1 MRSLSKVLKTGQTVL
16 GTEQVAAYGQ
26 PWEIQPSPEG
36 GGNGGHD
43 ENEVPAGQNIRY
55 ALISEEKRKIL
66 DRARSQAEQSA
77 AEILEGAYAQRDKIM
92 NTALTEARRLKK
104 QAEDEGYAEGL
115 RRAES
120 EISLGLSRVQESVD
134 SLDNRIEA
142 YLQQI
147 KEQMTELA
155 LATAEKILQKKSE
168 GGGAELA
175 DLVEQAVLTERDKH
189 EVTIHISDE
198 SVNLLE
204 ELERRLEP
212 LKNRSAGYIRVKTEP
227 EPPGY
232 VQIETEDGIVD
243 ASVFVQLENLRDQ
256 LRNLLNK

>member
-16 GTEQVAAYGQ
+16 GTERVAAYGL
-26 PWEIQPSPEG
+26 PREIQPSPASRD
-36 GGNGGHD
+36 NGEHD
-43 ENEVPAGQNIRY
+43 ENEIPPGQNARY

-66 DRARSQAEQSA
+66 ERARSQAEQSA
-77 AEILEGAYAQRDKIM
+77 AKILETAYDQRDKIM
-92 NTALTEARRLKK
+92 NTALTEAARMKK
-104 QAEDEGYAEGL
+104 QAEEEGYAEGV
-115 RRAES
+115 RRAET
-120 EISLGLSRVQESVD
+120 EISRGLSLVQESVD
-134 SLDNRIEA
+134 SLDSRFEA

-147 KEQMTELA
+147 MDRVTDLA
-155 LATAEKILQKKSE
+155 LTAAEKILQKKVE

-175 DLVEQAVLTERDKH
+175 DLVEQAVLSERDKH
-189 EVTIHISDE
+189 EVVVHISDG
-198 SVNLLE
+198 SISLLE

-212 LKNRSAGYIRVKTEP
+212 LRDRNSGYIRVRTEP

-243 ASVFVQLENLRDQ
+243 ASVFVQLENLKEQ